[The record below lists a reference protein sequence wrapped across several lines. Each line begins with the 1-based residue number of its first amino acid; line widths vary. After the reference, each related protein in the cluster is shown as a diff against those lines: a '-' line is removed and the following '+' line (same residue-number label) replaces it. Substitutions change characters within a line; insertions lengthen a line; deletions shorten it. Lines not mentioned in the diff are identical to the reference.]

1 MLQERNDRGIQL
13 IERNEETAI
22 FYEKLNVQDSM
33 LRKGLKLYSQEYEI
47 LCRST
52 TFIRVLFY
60 NLTNNLHLYQKA
72 NWIPLSLSRNNYIL
86 SFICS
91 TGLIS

>member
-33 LRKGLKLYSQEYEI
+33 LRKGLKYFSHSQEYE
-47 LCRST
+47 
-52 TFIRVLFY
+52 TFV
-60 NLTNNLHLYQKA
+60 
-72 NWIPLSLSRNNYIL
+72 
-86 SFICS
+86 
-91 TGLIS
+91 